1 MTTYKVTSDNF
12 TLAPLGASVTVADLY
27 GLNIDA
33 LISGGHIQE
42 QAKVPTTKTETK
54 E

>member
-1 MTTYKVTSDNF
+1 MATYKVTSDNF
-12 TLAPLGASVTVADLY
+12 TYAPLGASLTDADLEH
-27 GLNIDA
+27 LNIDA

-42 QAKVPTTKTETK
+42 QAKVPTPKTETK